1 MGNDITKEYG
11 YNRDFLKKHVRVIE
25 LKKGNS
31 EIALAPI
38 PTLIP
43 CF

>member
-25 LKKGNS
+25 PKKGNS
-31 EIALAPI
+31 EIALVP
-38 PTLIP
+38 LSL
-43 CF
+43 